1 MADQRAFLV
10 TAMKYPAE
18 GEKRDVEQTQQIV
31 DCMRAVHLCAF
42 TVTTATWSSGLTQVA
57 RATRDAPSEWS
68 RRSVMALRTRSSA

>member
-1 MADQRAFLV
+1 MNYAASCPLGLAATVHSTRTTETLLGVATMADQRAFLI

-42 TVTTATWSSGLTQVA
+42 TK
-57 RATRDAPSEWS
+57 P
-68 RRSVMALRTRSSA
+68 

>member
-1 MADQRAFLV
+1 MADQRAFLI

-42 TVTTATWSSGLTQVA
+42 TKPLRRQRQRGL
-57 RATRDAPSEWS
+57 RA
-68 RRSVMALRTRSSA
+68 